1 MPSGRDPK
9 VDGTWP
15 GATAL
20 GRIAMLTN
28 VRDGAADA
36 SAPPRGR
43 IVTDGL
49 TAREST
55 ADF

>member
-1 MPSGRDPK
+1 
-9 VDGTWP
+9 
-15 GATAL
+15 
-20 GRIAMLTN
+20 MLTN
-28 VRDGAADA
+28 VRDSAADG